1 MSKKFTGTL
10 LGAAAGFFMSGSI
23 MGGII
28 GGVLGNM
35 FDSTKDVTTGYGP
48 GTRTRSR
55 TGYQPRQ
62 DYDPFAE
69 RPDDRVRE
77 FIFISNLVALMT
89 SVAKA
94 DREIHPSEVNAIVG
108 FLQQNFSYTGHDRKV
123 IENLIKESSGR
134 SLDIKSICNDTRRLL
149 EYPERIMLVRM
160 LYIVALSDK
169 VFKDVERERIE
180 TIVSHLQIKSQDHE
194 HIKVEMKITASRDH
208 YKALDIE
215 SSATDAEVKAAY
227 REMVKKYHP
236 DKVAHLGKDFAKLA
250 DEKFKD
256 IQKAYDKISQERGL

>member
-1 MSKKFTGTL
+1 MSRKFTGTL
-10 LGAAAGFFMSGSI
+10 LGAAAGLFMSGSL

-35 FDSTKDVTTGYGP
+35 FDSTSDVMNSRRT
-48 GTRTRSR
+48 GTRRR
-55 TGYQPRQ
+55 PGYQPDRG
-62 DYDPFAE
+62 YEPSYAE
-69 RPDDRVRE
+69 GPDDRMRE

-94 DREIHPSEVNAIVG
+94 DREIHPSEINAIVG
-108 FLQQNFSYTGHDRKV
+108 FLQQNFNYTGHDRNV
-123 IENLIKESSGR
+123 IENLIKESSAR
-134 SLDIKSICNDTRRLL
+134 SLDIQSICNDTRRLL

-180 TIVSHLQIKSQDHE
+180 KIVSYLQVKAADHE
-194 HIKVEMKITASRDH
+194 HIKQEMKLTAGADH
-208 YKALDIE
+208 YKTLDIE
-215 SSATDAEVKAAY
+215 SSATDTEVKAAY

-256 IQKAYDKISQERGL
+256 IQKAYEKIAQERGL